1 MDIYNNININSYKV
15 SKTVTLKPSVS
26 IELYLKL

>member
-1 MDIYNNININSYKV
+1 MYNNINLDRYKV

-26 IELYLKL
+26 IKLYLKL